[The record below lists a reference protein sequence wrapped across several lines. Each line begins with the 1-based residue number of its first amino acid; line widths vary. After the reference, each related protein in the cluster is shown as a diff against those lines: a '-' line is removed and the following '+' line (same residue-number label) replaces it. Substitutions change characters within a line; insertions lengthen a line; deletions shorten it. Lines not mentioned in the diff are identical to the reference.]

1 MEYWRGL
8 AKRPYLECLLPT
20 ILAFVML
27 AISII
32 CLAAA
37 ATYHAKLFGTFP
49 VFNNVIVRTGLV
61 QTPSTPTISA
71 LNASALPA
79 RLGVAATVPSIFVN

>member
-1 MEYWRGL
+1 M
-8 AKRPYLECLLPT
+8 
-20 ILAFVML
+20 
-27 AISII
+27 
-32 CLAAA
+32 
-37 ATYHAKLFGTFP
+37 
-49 VFNNVIVRTGLV
+49 FNNVIVRTGLV